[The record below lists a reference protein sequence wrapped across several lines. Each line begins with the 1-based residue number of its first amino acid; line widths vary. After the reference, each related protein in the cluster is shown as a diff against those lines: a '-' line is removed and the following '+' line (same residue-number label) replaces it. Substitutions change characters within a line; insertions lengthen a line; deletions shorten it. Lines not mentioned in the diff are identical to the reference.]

1 MMRVLDL
8 PAADDPRAS
17 TSSDADAPD
26 EPPAGAPSRRALTL
40 VVVPL
45 IILWIMARIAD
56 ATFAQLVPSD
66 TQDGNPYLLL
76 VLSPL
81 LRYQVLVVND
91 VNPVAFFFIGT
102 IRLLLADPPFY
113 LLGRWYG
120 DSAVRWMERQSPG
133 TARFLRRSEGVY
145 GKAAY
150 PLVAIAPN
158 NLICLL
164 AGSSKMRPLT
174 FFVLNISG
182 TMVRLLLIIQF
193 GEAFADQIDVVQDFI
208 GRYRWWIMGIS
219 VAAVGAMILSQ
230 ARSGTGEIA
239 QLRQLE
245 DELEREHTRGEHTPG
260 TSGAGDPGQED
271 R

>member
-1 MMRVLDL
+1 MRTLD
-8 PAADDPRAS
+8 PVAADEPPQDDPDGAAGA
-17 TSSDADAPD
+17 DPGVDAPD
-26 EPPAGAPSRRALTL
+26 GASTGAPSRRALTF

-45 IILWIMARIAD
+45 IILWVMARIAD

-76 VLSPL
+76 ALSPL

-91 VNPVAFFFIGT
+91 VNPVAFFVIGSV
-102 IRLLLADPPFY
+102 RLLVADPPFY
-113 LLGRWYG
+113 LLGYWYG

-133 TARFLRRSEGVY
+133 TARFLRRSERFY

-164 AGSSKMRPLT
+164 AGASRMRPLV
-174 FFVLNISG
+174 FFALNIGG
-182 TMVRLLLIIQF
+182 TAVRLLLVIQF
-193 GEAFADQIDVVQDFI
+193 GQAFADQIDVVQDFI
-208 GRYRWWIMGIS
+208 GRYRWWILGIS
-219 VAAVGAMILSQ
+219 FTAVGVMVGSQ

-245 DELEREHTRGEHTPG
+245 DELDREHE
-260 TSGAGDPGQED
+260 ED
-271 R
+271 HG